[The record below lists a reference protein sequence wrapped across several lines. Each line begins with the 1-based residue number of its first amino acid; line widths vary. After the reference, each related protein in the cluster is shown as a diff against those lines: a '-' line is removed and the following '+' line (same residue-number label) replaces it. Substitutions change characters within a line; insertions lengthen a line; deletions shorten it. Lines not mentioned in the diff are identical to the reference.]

1 MKNQPSLKLD
11 QAISQMSKLL
21 PNVSALP
28 PVPLPNSSS
37 LEDYISLLNDRYN
50 KIVDLLANEEIAL
63 QKAQHANKIL
73 KEKLASE
80 IQNHSATVSLAQT
93 ELARLTSQNAS
104 SLQMQCDRQLS
115 KNYKSISLK
124 LLKEKNSQIESDTS
138 SYINSELTLTQ
149 DIESLTQ
156 KIGFLQREKEGLT
169 EIEEIEGNRNKQLN
183 ERQDELKKENERLK
197 KLLVSLKAKK
207 AETEEKISLLVG
219 EKGIVRSDIEKLA
232 MEHRT
237 QLKKDQNQ
245 ASKISEL
252 STIAEQLKSELE
264 TKTSQLSL
272 LRSKNIN
279 LESKLS
285 NYVNQPKQI
294 TIQKE
299 LNSHLN
305 LENKVLLEEL
315 TDISRLLVL
324 NEDKQKI
331 TLKTEDAIY
340 FGVEP
345 EEQKILKKNKDL
357 KKIIDELEIEG
368 EERRKVVEEQLKK
381 IEELE
386 GKMEKDRRGEREE
399 GREKEEAEERYEEM
413 RETPKKRLR
422 TLDII

>member
-21 PNVSALP
+21 PNISTLP
-28 PVPLPNSSS
+28 PAPLPNSSS
-37 LEDYISLLNDRYN
+37 LEDYIGLLNDRYN

-63 QKAQHANKIL
+63 QKAQQANKML

-80 IQNHSATVSLAQT
+80 IQNHSSTVSLAQT
-93 ELARLTSQNAS
+93 ELSRLSSQNAS

-124 LLKEKNSQIESDTS
+124 LLKERNTQIESDTS
-138 SYINSELTLTQ
+138 SYINSELTLAQ
-149 DIESLTQ
+149 DIESITQ
-156 KIGFLQREKEGLT
+156 KIGFLQREKEGLS
-169 EIEEIEGNRNKQLN
+169 EIEDIEANRNKELHDK
-183 ERQDELKKENERLK
+183 QDELKRENERLK
-197 KLLVSLKAKK
+197 KILASSKAKK
-207 AETEEKISLLVG
+207 SETEEKIGLLVG
-219 EKGIVRSDIEKLA
+219 EKGVFRSDIEKLSN
-232 MEHRT
+232 EHRT
-237 QLKKDQNQ
+237 QLKRDQNQ
-245 ASKISEL
+245 TSKISEL

-279 LESKLS
+279 LESRLS

-315 TDISRLLVL
+315 TDISRLLAL
-324 NEDKQKI
+324 SEDKKKI
-331 TLKTEDAIY
+331 TVRSEDAIY
-340 FGVEP
+340 LGVEP
-345 EEQKILKKNKDL
+345 GEQKILKKNKDL
-357 KKIIDELEIEG
+357 NKIIDELENEG
-368 EERRKVVEEQLKK
+368 EERRKVVEEQIKK
-381 IEELE
+381 IAELE
-386 GKMEKDRRGEREE
+386 ERVEDGRRGEREE
-399 GREKEEAEERYEEM
+399 GREREEAEERYDEM